1 MSGISPKLIGVTE
14 ACSDG
19 ARPHSESEKS
29 HSTQLHSTECFC
41 LPAVS
46 LSADIKDIRA
56 GRMRC
61 NLAHLCEL
69 CLNAFADVEIWFRKM
84 NKQTGST
91 DINEK
96 LKTAGGYNCE
106 KEKSLLFNKL
116 YLRKKNKLYL
126 RKKRNMRAR
135 TVTLYFNDQF

>member
-14 ACSDG
+14 ACSDR
-19 ARPHSESEKS
+19 ARPHSEPEKS

-106 KEKSLLFNKL
+106 KEKRLLLLWQRGINFIL
-116 YLRKKNKLYL
+116 DFL
-126 RKKRNMRAR
+126 KRNKNETIFIMH
-135 TVTLYFNDQF
+135 QE

>member
-1 MSGISPKLIGVTE
+1 
-14 ACSDG
+14 
-19 ARPHSESEKS
+19 
-29 HSTQLHSTECFC
+29 
-41 LPAVS
+41 
-46 LSADIKDIRA
+46 
-56 GRMRC
+56 MRC

-106 KEKSLLFNKL
+106 KEKSLLLLWQRGINFIL
-116 YLRKKNKLYL
+116 DFLREIKMK
-126 RKKRNMRAR
+126 
-135 TVTLYFNDQF
+135 QFLSCIKSK